1 MIAQACL
8 ETRYGNSEL
17 SNSPYY
23 NLFGVKGEYDG
34 EYVIFP
40 TYEYY
45 NGEKI
50 TVQAKFRKYPSY
62 KESLQDYVNLFTE
75 AKYNFYE
82 DAWKSNTE
90 NYKEATRVLTGHYAT
105 DINYHNLLNSII
117 EKYGLTKFDG
127 PPENLIFTEEIKAL
141 DYSNYFEKEIKE
153 DIHKLSILS
162 YLEFE
167 FSEELEEIKFEQKE
181 IDLGILKGE

>member
-8 ETRYGNSEL
+8 ETRYGNSGL

-90 NYKEATRVLTGHYAT
+90 
-105 DINYHNLLNSII
+105 INYHNLLNSII
-117 EKYGLTKFDG
+117 EKYSLTRFDG

-167 FSEELEEIKFEQKE
+167 FSEELEEMKFEQKE
-181 IDLGILKGE
+181 KDLGILKGE